1 MKTKIKILLEG
12 IALPST
18 IFVVVTLIVSIFFG
32 ILGDIFKNVGAF
44 NENSFNAV
52 LLQGIADIIIIPIL
66 VPLYIIF
73 KKKYGIVVD
82 KFKISD
88 IRPFIPVAFS
98 ICIISNI
105 LLQYLPIEEENEV
118 SKEIF
123 DLITEYNIYI
133 SLIIVSILIPIVEE
147 LLFRGYFFDAI
158 VILSNKNI
166 AVIITSICFAVIHG
180 NITQGI
186 YAFVA
191 GLFFGYIKSR
201 YNKVSYTIIMHLI
214 MNFCSI
220 VLAPAII
227 ELTNFRQKMYA
238 IFICCAILIFS
249 IYRIKVIRR
258 NYG

>member
-32 ILGDIFKNVGAF
+32 ILGDILKNVGAF

-147 LLFRGYFFDAI
+147 LLFRGYFY
-158 VILSNKNI
+158 L
-166 AVIITSICFAVIHG
+166 
-180 NITQGI
+180 
-186 YAFVA
+186 
-191 GLFFGYIKSR
+191 IK
-201 YNKVSYTIIMHLI
+201 L
-214 MNFCSI
+214 
-220 VLAPAII
+220 
-227 ELTNFRQKMYA
+227 Q
-238 IFICCAILIFS
+238 
-249 IYRIKVIRR
+249 
-258 NYG
+258 